1 MNEQSSQFIALY
13 CRVSTDDQAKEG
25 VSLEEQ
31 QERLEAYCRAMG
43 WGEDVVVYVEDGYSA
58 KSTDRPHLKRLI
70 EDVKAGEI
78 KNHCNKT
85 RSNE

>member
-1 MNEQSSQFIALY
+1 
-13 CRVSTDDQAKEG
+13 
-25 VSLEEQ
+25 
-31 QERLEAYCRAMG
+31 MG
-43 WGEDVVVYVEDGYSA
+43 WGEDIVVYVEDGYSA